1 MQVKYS
7 MEEAL
12 ESIDNSL
19 DKFILDTV
27 ALPLEVPIWMF
38 SETALDS
45 RRLDIAKVE
54 KEMFEFTISLL
65 GATIQ
70 DDGTRER
77 SITKFI

>member
-27 ALPLEVPIWMF
+27 ALPLGVPI
-38 SETALDS
+38 
-45 RRLDIAKVE
+45 
-54 KEMFEFTISLL
+54 
-65 GATIQ
+65 
-70 DDGTRER
+70 
-77 SITKFI
+77 